1 MESTKR
7 VFWNKAMLWGFI
19 IAVAT
24 IVSSAIFYATDN
36 FLTSSKA
43 WVETAIYVVGIVMCT
58 LAFKQKLSA
67 NDEFPYSKALG
78 LGVATAF
85 FASIVLALFTFVL
98 YKYIDTTLVDQ
109 QILQI
114 EEQLLNMGLDDS
126 MIEMQMEV
134 QRKLMTPTILSLRT
148 ILGSTFSGFI
158 VALITS
164 IFLKKK
170 KSNSFDAAMSEIK
183 E

>member
-7 VFWNKAMLWGFI
+7 VFWNKAMLWGLI
-19 IAVAT
+19 ISVAT
-24 IVSSAIFYATDN
+24 IVSSAIFYAADN
-36 FLTSSKA
+36 FLSSSKA
-43 WVETAIYVVGIVMCT
+43 WVETAIYVVGIIMCALT
-58 LAFKQKLSA
+58 FKQKLSES
-67 NDEFPYSKALG
+67 DEFPYSRALG

-98 YKYIDTTLVDQ
+98 YKYIDITLVDQ
-109 QILQI
+109 QILQV
-114 EEQLLNMGLDDS
+114 EEQLLSMGFDES

-134 QRKLMTPTILSLRT
+134 QRKLMTPTVLSLRT
-148 ILGSTFSGFI
+148 IFGSTFSGFI

>member
-7 VFWNKAMLWGFI
+7 VFWNKAMLWGLI
-19 IAVAT
+19 ISVAT
-24 IVSSAIFYATDN
+24 IVSSVIFYVTDN
-36 FLTSSKA
+36 FLSSSKA
-43 WVETAIYVVGIVMCT
+43 WAETAIYVVGIIMCT
-58 LAFKQKLSA
+58 LAYKQTLSE

-85 FASIVLALFTFVL
+85 FASIVLALFTFIL
-98 YKYIDTTLVDQ
+98 YKYIDITLVDQ
-109 QILQI
+109 LILQV
-114 EEQLLNMGLDDS
+114 EEQLLSMGLDES

-134 QRKLMTPTILSLRT
+134 QRKLMTPTVLSLRT
-148 ILGSTFSGFI
+148 IFGSTFSGFI